1 MVAEKKTDP
10 VLKTQKMK
18 PDKPAIKKLYALS
31 DEGHKF
37 SFSLPLKNVIRVNGR
52 EYNIELREDEKYG
65 IHVLWKNR
73 RYPVEI
79 VRTKQNRYEILF
91 NDISHSFNVETPISM
106 QRKKVLGTGRG
117 KSKTL
122 TVRAPMPGKIID
134 VLTREHAEV
143 TRGEALVI
151 LEAMK
156 MQNEIQ
162 SVVSG
167 TVTRIGVK
175 PGQNVM
181 KDDILAEITVK

>member
-1 MVAEKKTDP
+1 MKTD
-10 VLKTQKMK
+10 K
-18 PDKPAIKKLYALS
+18 PEIKKLYALS
-31 DEGHKF
+31 NEGRKF
-37 SFSLPLKNVIRVNGR
+37 TFNLPLKNIIKINKR
-52 EYNIELREDEKYG
+52 EYRIELREDDKYG
-65 IHVLWKNR
+65 IHVMWKNR

-91 NDISHSFNVETPISM
+91 NDVSHTFTIETPFAM
-106 QRKKVLGTGRG
+106 QRRKVLGSAHG
-117 KSKTL
+117 KSESL
-122 TVRAPMPGKIID
+122 VVRAPMPGKIID
-134 VLTREHAEV
+134 VIVRENAEV
-143 TRGEALVI
+143 LRGEALVI

-162 SVVSG
+162 SLVNG